1 MKTLVKFKC
10 CNTEHLFTKRGE
22 FKMCECGECGFDAG
36 DEFYCRT
43 LGEISNIEI
52 INQENENVID

>member
-1 MKTLVKFKC
+1 MRKLLRFKC
-10 CNTEHLFTKRGE
+10 CNTEYLFTKCGE
-22 FKMCECGECGFDAG
+22 FKMCECGESGFDAG

-43 LGEISNIEI
+43 LGSRENIQI